1 MLNNWKEAVGTYS
14 DIGLMDRLVATCLHH
29 ACNNVYTCVTLTNV
43 TQLFEIT
50 ISSLLKNEKD
60 AVYLISFLDRGMER
74 LERRNGER
82 RNGERRNGERRNGE
96 KRSGERRNG
105 GERDNEGLEFVK
117 MGKGRMENGK
127 GEGEKGRE
135 EDGER
140 GE

>member
-1 MLNNWKEAVGTYS
+1 MGTYS

-60 AVYLISFLDRGMER
+60 AVYLISFLDRKMER
-74 LERRNGER
+74 L
-82 RNGERRNGERRNGE
+82 ERRNGERRNGE

>member
-1 MLNNWKEAVGTYS
+1 MGTYS

-82 RNGERRNGERRNGE
+82 RNRERRKEWGKGGMGEREIM
-96 KRSGERRNG
+96 
-105 GERDNEGLEFVK
+105 RDWNL
-117 MGKGRMENGK
+117 
-127 GEGEKGRE
+127 
-135 EDGER
+135 
-140 GE
+140 

>member
-1 MLNNWKEAVGTYS
+1 M
-14 DIGLMDRLVATCLHH
+14 
-29 ACNNVYTCVTLTNV
+29 
-43 TQLFEIT
+43 
-50 ISSLLKNEKD
+50 
-60 AVYLISFLDRGMER
+60 
-74 LERRNGER
+74 
-82 RNGERRNGERRNGE
+82 
-96 KRSGERRNG
+96 GERRNG